1 MSEGQKEKYLSKLF
15 NKCMQLMDAHYR
27 KTHVHLSHYRS

>member
-1 MSEGQKEKYLSKLF
+1 MSEAQKDKYLSKLF

-27 KTHVHLSHYRS
+27 KTHTHCSN